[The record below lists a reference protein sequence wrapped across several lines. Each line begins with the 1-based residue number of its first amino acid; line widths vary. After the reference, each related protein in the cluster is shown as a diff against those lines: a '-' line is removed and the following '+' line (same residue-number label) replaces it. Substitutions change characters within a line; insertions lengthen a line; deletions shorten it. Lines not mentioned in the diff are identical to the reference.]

1 MKRTRAIKHLPS
13 AGALVL
19 TACALA
25 LLVAIP
31 SGATATPSTRSSSAF
46 PTAPDFEICD
56 PHPPALEERHPDAA
70 YNPHEDEYLVVFDRQ
85 SSTGDLDV
93 YGIVL
98 SGAGAPAAPLIT
110 IAVDAEFD
118 DTHAAVAYNPD
129 ARSYLVV
136 WQRSHH
142 AEPYRAVAGS
152 IVTATAGAPFTIHGT
167 LHGDQRR
174 PDVAYA
180 SVPGRFLV
188 VWESHEPFTHPPDV
202 LGATVDSAG
211 ADISPAITVSLEGS
225 TTGEQTTPAVAA
237 CASTGRWFVAWTDN
251 RRSGPSGADIYAQQV
266 EYAEGAVSL
275 WSGVLPVGAVAS
287 WAGAPAVAWGPVGDG
302 EGEFLIA
309 WTDNAK
315 TTYARRV
322 EADNTLLDLL
332 QVSDTQNSKA
342 AAAVTFA
349 AQSHD
354 WWVVWDS
361 G

>member
-1 MKRTRAIKHLPS
+1 MKRTSMILNLPS
-13 AGALVL
+13 AGAIALAAV
-19 TACALA
+19 ALA
-25 LLVAIP
+25 LLVASP
-31 SGATATPSTRSSSAF
+31 GSATAPKSPGAPSLF
-46 PTAPDFEICD
+46 PTAPDFEIYD
-56 PHPPALEERHPDAA
+56 PHPPSLDEGHPDVA
-70 YNPHEDEYLVVFDRQ
+70 YNPQEDEYLVVFDRE

-93 YGIVL
+93 YGIVVE
-98 SGAGAPAAPLIT
+98 AGAPASSLIP
-110 IAVDAEFD
+110 IGVHPDFD
-118 DTHAAVAYNPD
+118 DSHPAVAYNPD

-142 AEPYRAVAGS
+142 AESYRAIAGS
-152 IVTATAGAPFTIHGT
+152 MVTTAAGAPFTIHGT

-180 SVPGRFLV
+180 SVPERFLV
-188 VWESHEPFTHPPDV
+188 VWESHEPFTDPPDI
-202 LGATVDSAG
+202 LGTAVDSAG
-211 ADISPAITVSLEGS
+211 ADISPAITVSLEGT

-237 CASTGRWFVAWTDN
+237 CAPTGRWLVAWTDN

-266 EYAEGAVSL
+266 KYAEGAVSL

-287 WAGAPAVAWGPVGDG
+287 WAGAPAVAWGPVG
-302 EGEFLIA
+302 EGDSQFLVA
-309 WTDNAK
+309 WTDNAD

-322 EADNTLLDLL
+322 EADNTLFELL

-349 AQSHD
+349 AGSHD